1 MMKKFLPFCFVIFLT
16 TPMLSQQNS
25 VKSPDGRLILNVAVK
40 NGMPY
45 YTIDY
50 NGITMLEDSPL
61 GLITSVG
68 DFSKALQISSVKEGK
83 IDEEYTLDRFKRS
96 SVRYQAN
103 ELTVALTNK
112 ENQQINVV
120 FRVSNNDVAFRY
132 SLPQYGE
139 RIICI
144 IEKEFSGFN
153 FPQKTTTFL
162 TPQATPGIGWKN
174 SKPSYEEEY
183 VADEPIGTPS
193 KYGLGY
199 TFPCLFHIGSDGWVL
214 VSETGVGSNYC
225 GSRLSEGSAD
235 GIYTITYPD
244 PRENNGFG
252 NSSPGLSLPGS
263 TPWRTLTIANT
274 LKPIVETTITND
286 LVEPLYE
293 ASQKYNY
300 GRSTWSW
307 ILWQDR
313 SMNWDDQVTFINLAS
328 DLGYEFILI
337 DALWDAEIGY
347 ERMPALIDYAHSKN
361 VDVFIWYNSN
371 GYWNDAPQGPRNK
384 MNNAITR
391 KKEMKWLK
399 SLGVKGLKVDFFGGD
414 KQETMK
420 LYEDILSDANDHG
433 LMIIFHGATIP
444 RGWERMYPNY
454 VGSEAVLA
462 SENLVF
468 GQRANDMEAFNASLH
483 PFIRNA
489 IGCMEFGPVLL
500 NKRHSRT
507 NDRGT
512 TRKTSDIFQLAT
524 SVLFQNPVQI
534 FALTPNNLT
543 DVPSFEIDFMKN
555 VPTTWDETVFIDGY
569 PGKYVILARRN
580 KDKWYIVGVN
590 AQSNALELKVQL
602 PMLAGKE
609 VTRYYDDS
617 NLKPFTGKIKVGK
630 NGEVPVTI
638 QPNGGLILTDF

>member
-1 MMKKFLPFCFVIFLT
+1 MKKILPFCFVVFLT
-16 TPMLSQQNS
+16 IPMLSQQNT
-25 VKSPDGRLILNVAVK
+25 VKSPDGRLILKVAVK
-40 NGMPY
+40 DDMPY
-45 YTIDY
+45 YSIDY
-50 NGITMLEDSPL
+50 NGIKMLEDSPL

-68 DFSKALQISSVKEGK
+68 DFSKALQISSTKEGK
-83 IDEEYTLDRFKRS
+83 IDEEYTLDRFKKS

-103 ELTVALTNK
+103 ELTVTLTNK
-112 ENQQINVV
+112 EKQQIVV
-120 FRVSNNDVAFRY
+120 IFRVSNNDVAFRY

-139 RIICI
+139 RITCI
-144 IEKEFSGFN
+144 IEKELSGFN

-162 TPQATPGIGWKN
+162 TPQATPGIGWKG

-214 VSETGVGSNYC
+214 ISETGVGSNYC
-225 GSRLSEGSAD
+225 GSRLSEGSSE
-235 GIYTITYPD
+235 GIYTITFPD
-244 PRENNGFG
+244 PGENNGFG

-263 TPWRTLTIANT
+263 TPWRTLTIGNT

-337 DALWDAEIGY
+337 DALWDTEIGY
-347 ERMPALIDYAHSKN
+347 ERMPDLIDYAHSKN

-384 MNNAITR
+384 MNNAIVR

-534 FALTPNNLT
+534 FALTPNNLI

-590 AQSNALELKVQL
+590 AQSNTLELKVQL

-630 NGEVPVTI
+630 NGEMLVTI

>member
-1 MMKKFLPFCFVIFLT
+1 MKKYLSFCFFLLST
-16 TPMLSQQNS
+16 LPMLSQQNT
-25 VKSPDGRLILNVAVK
+25 VKSPDGKLSLKVAIK
-40 NGMPY
+40 DDMPY
-45 YTIDY
+45 YSIDY
-50 NGITMLEDSPL
+50 NGIIMLEDSPL
-61 GLITSVG
+61 GLITNVG
-68 DFSKALQISSVKEGK
+68 DFSRAMQISSVKEGK
-83 IDEEYTLDRFKRS
+83 IDEEYSLDRIKRS
-96 SVRYQAN
+96 SVHYQAN
-103 ELTVALTNK
+103 ELAVTLTNK
-112 ENQQINVV
+112 ENQQIDVV

-144 IEKEFSGFN
+144 IEKELTGFN

-162 TPQATPGIGWKN
+162 TPQATPGIGWKR

-183 VADEPIGTPS
+183 VADEAIGTPS

-199 TFPCLFHIGSDGWVL
+199 TFPCLFHIGNDGWVL
-214 VSETGVGSNYC
+214 VSETGVSSKYC
-225 GSRLSEGSAD
+225 GSRLSDGSPD
-235 GIYTITYPD
+235 GIYSITFPD
-244 PRENNGFG
+244 QGENNGFG
-252 NSSPGLSLPGS
+252 SSAPGLSLPGS
-263 TPWRTLTIANT
+263 TPWRTLTIGNT
-274 LKPIVETTITND
+274 LKPIVETTITSD
-286 LVEPLYE
+286 VVEPLYE
-293 ASQKYNY
+293 ASQKYDY

-313 SMNWDDQVTFINLAS
+313 SMNWDDQVTYINLAA
-328 DLGYEFILI
+328 DLGYEYILI
-337 DALWDAEIGY
+337 DALWDTEIGY
-347 ERMPALIDYAHSKN
+347 ERMPALIEYAHSKG
-361 VDVFIWYNSN
+361 VDVFLWYNSN
-371 GYWNDAPQGPRNK
+371 GYWNDAPQGPRNR
-384 MNNAITR
+384 MNNAIAR

-420 LYEDILSDANDHG
+420 LYEDILSDANDYG

-454 VGSEAVLA
+454 VGSEAILA
-462 SENLVF
+462 SENLIF
-468 GQRANDMEAFNASLH
+468 GQRANDMEAFNACLH

-512 TRKTSDIFQLAT
+512 TRRTSDIFQLAT
-524 SVLFQNPVQI
+524 AVLFQNPVQM

-569 PGKYVILARRN
+569 PGKYCVLGRKH
-580 KDKWYIVGVN
+580 KDIWYIVGIN
-590 AQSNALELKVQL
+590 AQSTALDLKVQL

-609 VTRYYDDS
+609 VQKYYDDR
-617 NLKPFTGKIKVGK
+617 NLKPFMEKIKVSK
-630 NGEVPVTI
+630 NGEVQITI
-638 QPNGGLILTDF
+638 QPNGGLILSDF